1 MKKPVIQKKKKL
13 PMASRKFIDSMNML
27 SGILKPHSD
36 IIVTL
41 ELCIVNARAHKHTH
55 AQLCICDIKK
65 KIPQAFTCNPPV
77 KQALSK

>member
-1 MKKPVIQKKKKL
+1 
-13 PMASRKFIDSMNML
+13 MATRKFIDSMNML

-41 ELCIVNARAHKHTH
+41 ELWIVNARAHKHTH

-65 KIPQAFTCNPPV
+65 KKTTGVHMQPTRQTGAIQMSC
-77 KQALSK
+77 LL

>member
-1 MKKPVIQKKKKL
+1 
-13 PMASRKFIDSMNML
+13 MATRKFIDSMNML

-65 KIPQAFTCNPPV
+65 KTHRRSHATHPSNRRYPNELFVIIQ
-77 KQALSK
+77 K